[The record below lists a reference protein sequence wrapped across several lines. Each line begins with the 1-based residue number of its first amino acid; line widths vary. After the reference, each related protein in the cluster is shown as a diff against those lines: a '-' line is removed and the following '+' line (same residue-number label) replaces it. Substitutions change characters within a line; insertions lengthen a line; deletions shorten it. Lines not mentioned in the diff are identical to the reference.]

1 MTYDFEKPEEKI
13 GLLSNFLKSDFFNSE
28 ENSGDTTDTCDTAN
42 CYECG
47 SNQTRDDFGNCID
60 V

>member
-28 ENSGDTTDTCDTAN
+28 ESNTTASDTCDTAS
-42 CYECG
+42 CYECA
-47 SNQTRDDFGNCID
+47 SNQTRDENGNCVD